1 MQKKRI
7 GIALLLIFLLWR
19 SANSVYVLATDPESV
34 GHWRAGLTGDI
45 TDRISRALDMPPA
58 AELYAGRYQLLRD
71 EVPPHSDVFFLHE
84 YTGTFAIYEIFSY
97 FRISALLYPCNIQMV
112 KKPPAARVM
121 RNEQLNSKARYVL
134 DLRRT
139 KSDLPVEFVKIGQ
152 SPGAVLWR
160 EESDGR

>member
-1 MQKKRI
+1 M
-7 GIALLLIFLLWR
+7 
-19 SANSVYVLATDPESV
+19 
-34 GHWRAGLTGDI
+34 
-45 TDRISRALDMPPA
+45 
-58 AELYAGRYQLLRD
+58 
-71 EVPPHSDVFFLHE
+71 FFLHE

-160 EESDGR
+160 EESGGR